1 MSAPLLCAAAA
12 STYPRR
18 SVDASV
24 LNTRRIAELWS
35 AILDVY
41 VGVTAVPEA
50 SVSGA
55 TCFVLLTS
63 DRIKVRDCAAC
74 PIDLHGLAR
83 FVRHA
88 HRSLR
93 NTSPAAVLIAELR
106 THVWLFTVCVG
117 GFTVLLP
124 EQRERDTLLGQFAV
138 DVLVVD
144 DCIGYPCTFFV
155 GMEELFKLG
164 ICDVII

>member
-1 MSAPLLCAAAA
+1 MTHQPVLNLHVGAGFHIEIAAARQG
-12 STYPRR
+12 SDKQ
-18 SVDASV
+18 V
-24 LNTRRIAELWS
+24 
-35 AILDVY
+35 
-41 VGVTAVPEA
+41 
-50 SVSGA
+50 
-55 TCFVLLTS
+55 CFVFLTS
-63 DRIKVRDCAAC
+63 NGIEIRDRAAC

-93 NTSPAAVLIAELR
+93 NTSPAAVLVAELR

-164 ICDVII
+164 VCDVII